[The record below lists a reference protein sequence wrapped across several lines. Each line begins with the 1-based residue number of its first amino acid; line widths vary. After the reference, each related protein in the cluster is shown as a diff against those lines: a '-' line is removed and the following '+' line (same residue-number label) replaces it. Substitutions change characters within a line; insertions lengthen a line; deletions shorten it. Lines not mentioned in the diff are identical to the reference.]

1 MLLTYVPAGFERWFL
16 EIGTP
21 AEAGAPPPPF
31 PPDREQVR
39 RALGAASRYGV
50 RFTT

>member
-21 AEAGAPPPPF
+21 AEAGAPPPF

-50 RFTT
+50 RFTP